1 MKNLTLKAC
10 LAATVSLSALVT
22 VQAQDIEAV
31 AEKPITKTS
40 VENQVNAI
48 FNNSAEQ
55 NDVKMVRKTD
65 LENLRFDVVTLLS
78 RNENDLADSKK
89 TIESKNGEIKNLTAK
104 LDEAKAKEATF
115 DTANETFLLFGMP
128 LSKVLYHSIMWSL
141 VSVLLIF
148 AVFLGLRFKG
158 ANSITKDAKEKLTE
172 VEEEFEQFKR
182 NAIEREQ
189 KLRRQLQDE
198 INKQKKKLV
207 DVS

>member
-1 MKNLTLKAC
+1 MM
-10 LAATVSLSALVT
+10 SLQTFVT

-31 AEKPITKTS
+31 AEKPITKNS

-55 NDVKMVRKTD
+55 NGVKMVKKTD
-65 LENLRFDVVTLLS
+65 LEELRFDMVTLLS

-89 TIESKNGEIKNLTAK
+89 AIESKNGELKELTAK
-104 LDEAKAKEATF
+104 LDEANAKAATF
-115 DTANETFLLFGMP
+115 GTANETFLLFGMP
-128 LSKVLYHSIMWSL
+128 LSKALYHSIMWSL

-148 AVFLGLRFKG
+148 AVFLSVRFKG

-172 VEEEFEQFKR
+172 VEEEFELFKR